1 MKTCLKNM
9 IAIFLTIITLTS
21 CGEKGGKS
29 SELGLSDK
37 WVVGD
42 GKVSLFSKNYYD
54 IDEMPILMKIVYES
68 NYEFDEEIKILT
80 FHIVSNQENVEK
92 IPTFSTEIDKLEIK
106 NYRDAKIT
114 FSVAN
119 IDNILYIMIPDL
131 NKENYEEA
139 NEEVM
144 KFILN
149 SDKVSIKTKL
159 SNGKSYTWNF
169 NTTFRNE

>member
-1 MKTCLKNM
+1 MKTYLKNI
-9 IAIFLTIITLTS
+9 IAILAVIILTS
-21 CGEKGGKS
+21 CGEKGGSS

-42 GKVSLFSKNYYD
+42 GNISLFSKNYYD
-54 IDEMPILMKIVYES
+54 IDEMPILMKIVFES
-68 NYEFDEEIKILT
+68 NYDFGEEIQILS
-80 FHIVSNQENVEK
+80 FHIVSNQENEGQ
-92 IPTFSTEIDKLEIK
+92 IPTFSAEIDKLEIK

-119 IDNILYIMIPDL
+119 IDNVLYLAIPDM
-131 NKENYEEA
+131 NKENYEDA
-139 NEEVM
+139 NKEVM

-159 SNGKSYTWNF
+159 NNDKSYTWKF
-169 NTTFRNE
+169 NTTFRTE